1 MEGHHCGNA
10 QDYPRYVF
18 RPSPPPLLT
27 WLGFRVVE
35 KYGML
40 VGGVDAHRYDL
51 SSMVMLKDNHIWS
64 KGSITQAVHAAKS
77 VAGFSLLIHV
87 ECQSLAEA
95 REAIAAGAD
104 IIMLDNFSPK
114 ELAAAARELRED
126 SVKAGGGKVGAG
138 KRCLVEV
145 SGGLTEENMEESL
158 CPGTSPSPSC
168 LPTDLRS
175 DVDILSTSSI
185 HQGVSTVDFS
195 LKIQPKSKVPA
206 SSLPSLISTGTGEL
220 NAAVDSILARAS

>member
-1 MEGHHCGNA
+1 
-10 QDYPRYVF
+10 
-18 RPSPPPLLT
+18 
-27 WLGFRVVE
+27 
-35 KYGML
+35 ML

-64 KGSITQAVHAAKS
+64 KGSITTAVHAAQS
-77 VAGFSLLIHV
+77 VAGFALRVHV

-104 IIMLDNFSPK
+104 IIMLDNFTPA
-114 ELAAAARELRED
+114 ELKVAAKALRED
-126 SVKAGGGKVGAG
+126 WVQSAGTGAG

-158 CPGTSPSPSC
+158 CHGSSF
-168 LPTDLRS
+168 LRCEIALLIART
-175 DVDILSTSSI
+175 DVDILSTSSL

-195 LKIQPKSKVPA
+195 LKIQPKSSKP
-206 SSLPSLISTGTGEL
+206 
-220 NAAVDSILARAS
+220 